1 MKIIKTEKIFG
12 GKFLNVFR
20 KILIIK
26 NEKMGIWEYVE
37 WDGCK
42 TIS

>member
-20 KILIIK
+20 KILIRWIQVSNSTNLLK
-26 NEKMGIWEYVE
+26 A
-37 WDGCK
+37 
-42 TIS
+42 S